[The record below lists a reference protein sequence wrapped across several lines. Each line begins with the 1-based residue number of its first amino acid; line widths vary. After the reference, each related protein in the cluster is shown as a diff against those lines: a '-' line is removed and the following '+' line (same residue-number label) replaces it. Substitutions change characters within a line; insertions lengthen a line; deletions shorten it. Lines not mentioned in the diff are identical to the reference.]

1 MARRFPGFHTALM
14 ERATSEVRNRV
25 FIVEDSPALRERLA
39 ALLGDIEGVS
49 VVGEADS
56 VRTAVEGILR
66 TRPESVVLDI
76 QLLDGSGI
84 EVLRRVCPQA
94 PEVVFVVLTNH
105 ANPQY
110 RRICMEAGASHF
122 LDKSTEIGKIKEV
135 ITALGATCH

>member
-1 MARRFPGFHTALM
+1 M
-14 ERATSEVRNRV
+14 ENATPEVRNHV
-25 FIVEDSPALRERLA
+25 FIVEDSAPLRERLA
-39 ALLGDIEGVS
+39 ELLGNIEGVS

-56 VRTAVEGILR
+56 VCTAVEGILR

-76 QLLDGSGI
+76 QLLDGSGV

-105 ANPQY
+105 ANSQY

-122 LDKSTEIGKIKEV
+122 LDKSTEIGKIREV
-135 ITALGATCH
+135 IAGLSATCH

>member
-1 MARRFPGFHTALM
+1 M
-14 ERATSEVRNRV
+14 ENVTPQVRNRV
-25 FIVEDSPALRERLA
+25 FIVEDSASIRERLA
-39 ALLGDIEGVS
+39 ALLREIEGVS
-49 VVGEADS
+49 IVGEADS
-56 VRTAVEGILR
+56 VCAAVEGILR

-110 RRICMEAGASHF
+110 RRICLEAGASHF
-122 LDKSTEIGKIKEV
+122 LDKSTEIGKIREV

>member
-1 MARRFPGFHTALM
+1 M
-14 ERATSEVRNRV
+14 ENVTPQVRNRV
-25 FIVEDSPALRERLA
+25 FIVEDSASIRERLA
-39 ALLGDIEGVS
+39 ALLREIEGVS
-49 VVGEADS
+49 IVGEADS
-56 VRTAVEGILR
+56 VCAAVEGILR

-110 RRICMEAGASHF
+110 RRICLEAGASHL
-122 LDKSTEIGKIKEV
+122 LDKSTEIGKIREV